1 MDRTPLQWAALYGP
15 LLLIGLASGA
25 LRALSLRPGLE
36 PARRRRFTVAWI
48 VLLLLGTPLWLFT
61 AATMGL

>member
-36 PARRRRFTVAWI
+36 PVRKRLLTISWI
-48 VLLLLGTPLWLFT
+48 LLLLVGVPLWLFT
-61 AATMGL
+61 AATLRL